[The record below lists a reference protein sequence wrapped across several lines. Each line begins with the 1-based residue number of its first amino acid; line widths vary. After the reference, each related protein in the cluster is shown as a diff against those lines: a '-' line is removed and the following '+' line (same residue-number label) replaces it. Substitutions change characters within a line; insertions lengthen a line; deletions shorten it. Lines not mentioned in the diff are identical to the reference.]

1 MELLQLKYFCAA
13 AKTES
18 FVSVANQY
26 MVPPS
31 SISHTIAKLEK
42 ELGTQLFARNGKRI
56 ALNDYGR
63 MFYQHIAMA
72 LAKIEDGVVSVNDL
86 YKKTVSL
93 ILREGAS
100 PMIGMIAA
108 FKSKYTDYEVVFP
121 MVNREQKGSFFLRIS
136 AKPFAEEENFESI
149 PFFTERILVAV
160 PSTSPIAKKDI
171 LSFEDIKTQ
180 PIIGFYKAPEQY
192 WLDSY
197 FKKFGYKPKTII
209 ECSKD
214 SSVAEFVKNGFG
226 IAFCPEISTPSIHTD
241 GIKLCSLEDFN
252 FTRTIYAS
260 WPKEFILTK
269 ASKTFVDFGVEYFKH
284 QEN

>member
-13 AKTES
+13 AKSES
-18 FVSVANQY
+18 FVQVAKQY

-42 ELGTQLFARNGKRI
+42 ELGTQLFARNGNRI
-56 ALNDYGR
+56 ALNDNGR
-63 MFYQHIAMA
+63 TFYTHINIA
-72 LAKIEDGVVSVNDL
+72 LSKIEDGVVSVNDL
-86 YKKTVSL
+86 HRKTVSL

-108 FKSKYTDYEVVFP
+108 FKEKFPSYEVVFP

-136 AKPFAEEENFESI
+136 AKPFQNEENFDSV
-149 PFFTERILVAV
+149 PFFTEKILVAV
-160 PSTSPIAKKDI
+160 PSSSPIAKKDV
-171 LSFEDIKTQ
+171 LSFKDIKDQ
-180 PIIGFYKAPEQY
+180 AVIGFYKAPEQY

-197 FKKFGYKPKTII
+197 FKKHNYKTKTII

-226 IAFCPEISTPSIHTD
+226 IAFCPEISTPSIHAD
-241 GIKLCSLEDFN
+241 GIKLCTLEDFDV
-252 FTRTIYAS
+252 TRTIYAS
-260 WPKEFILTK
+260 WPKEFTISD
-269 ASKTFVDFGVEYFKH
+269 ASKAFVDFGVEYFK
-284 QEN
+284 NI

>member
-13 AKTES
+13 AKSES
-18 FVSVANQY
+18 FVAVAKQY

-42 ELGTQLFARNGKRI
+42 ELGTQLFARNGNKV

-63 MFYQHIAMA
+63 MFYAHIDIA

-86 YKKTVSL
+86 HKKTVSL
-93 ILREGAS
+93 ILREGTS
-100 PMIGMIAA
+100 PMIGMISA
-108 FKSKYTDYEVVFP
+108 FKEKYPEYEVVFP

-136 AKPFAEEENFESI
+136 AKPFVGEENFDSI

-160 PSTSPIAKKDI
+160 PSNSPISKKDA
-171 LSFEDIKTQ
+171 LTFDDIKNQ
-180 PIIGFYKAPEQY
+180 SIIGFYKAPEQY
-192 WLDSY
+192 WLDGY
-197 FKKFGYKPKTII
+197 FKKYGFKPKTII

-241 GIKLCSLEDFN
+241 GIKLCALEGFN
-252 FTRTIYAS
+252 GTRTIYAS
-260 WPKEFILTK
+260 WPKEFILTD
-269 ASKTFVDFGVEYFKH
+269 ASKAFVDFGVEYFK
-284 QEN
+284 NK